1 MLRNYNNM
9 KTRILQSTIAG
20 LLILLFCYTAI
31 AKLMDVEEFRR
42 QLNNQNVPEWSKP
55 SLVWLI
61 PGSEIVLSLLL
72 LIPAT
77 RILGLY
83 GAAALM
89 TLFTGYMA
97 LVVFGYFERVPCS
110 CGGVLKSMSFPAHL
124 VFNLFFL
131 ILSIGGIYMFH
142 FKSKP
147 TMT

>member
-1 MLRNYNNM
+1 M
-9 KTRILQSTIAG
+9 KTRTLTQCIAAV
-20 LLILLFCYTAI
+20 LILLFCYTAI

-42 QLNNQNVPEWSKP
+42 QLNNQEVPDWSKAA
-55 SLVWLI
+55 LVWLI
-61 PGSEIVLSLLL
+61 PGSEILVSLVLM
-72 LIPAT
+72 IPST
-77 RILGLY
+77 RLFGFY
-83 GAAALM
+83 GAAVLM

-131 ILSIGGIYMFH
+131 TLSIGGIYMFH

-147 TMT
+147 AMT